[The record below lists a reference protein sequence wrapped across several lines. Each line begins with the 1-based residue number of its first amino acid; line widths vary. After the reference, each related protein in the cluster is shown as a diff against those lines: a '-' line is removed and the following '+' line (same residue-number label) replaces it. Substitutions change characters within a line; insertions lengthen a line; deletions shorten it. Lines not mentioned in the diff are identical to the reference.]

1 MRHAASTQ
9 RRSAGARR
17 APGRRRSGQAGGVR
31 PMADRPDAAGQ
42 ADPAAQG
49 LLARVG
55 PLAYWIV
62 LAGTIAALAVMRQG
76 VHLLRS
82 GTFVLAGTMLVAAA
96 ARMVVPEGR
105 AGMLSSRRRLLDV
118 AIFSALGLGL
128 LVAGIVVPGPG

>member
-1 MRHAASTQ
+1 
-9 RRSAGARR
+9 
-17 APGRRRSGQAGGVR
+17 
-31 PMADRPDAAGQ
+31 MADRPDAAGQ
-42 ADPAAQG
+42 AGQAGHG
-49 LLARVG
+49 LLARFG

-62 LAGTIAALAVMRQG
+62 LAGTVAALAIMRQG

-82 GTFVLAGTMLVAAA
+82 GTLVLAGTMLVAAA
-96 ARMVVPEGR
+96 ARMTVPEGR

>member
-1 MRHAASTQ
+1 
-9 RRSAGARR
+9 
-17 APGRRRSGQAGGVR
+17 
-31 PMADRPDAAGQ
+31 MADRPDAAGQ

-62 LAGTIAALAVMRQG
+62 LAGIIAALAVMRQG